1 MDVNSFRKIENYM
14 LSCMEDS
21 AHDKEHIY
29 RVLYNALEIAKSEAD
44 VNYDILIVA
53 SLLHDIGRKEQF
65 ENPNLCHAMVGGDKA
80 YRFLLENG
88 FDEEF
93 SSQVRKCIQS
103 HRYRKTNEPESIE
116 AKILFDA
123 DKLDATGTMGIARTL
138 VYKGTVSEPLY
149 SLLPDGTVSS
159 GEGDKL
165 PSFFQEYKYKLEK
178 VYKHFYTE
186 RGSELAK
193 ERRQAAVDF
202 YNNMYN
208 EVNSS
213 YKNGKEELEK
223 VVADIVIGS
232 NDEDGIAEYL
242 EKEILV

>member
-88 FDEEF
+88 FAEEF
-93 SSQVRKCIQS
+93 SSQVENVFKATDIEKLMNRKALKQKFCLMQINWMRQERWVLPE
-103 HRYRKTNEPESIE
+103 HWYIKVQFLNRYTRYFRMEWFQVAKVTNYHPFFRSIS
-116 AKILFDA
+116 I
-123 DKLDATGTMGIARTL
+123 
-138 VYKGTVSEPLY
+138 S
-149 SLLPDGTVSS
+149 
-159 GEGDKL
+159 
-165 PSFFQEYKYKLEK
+165 
-178 VYKHFYTE
+178 
-186 RGSELAK
+186 
-193 ERRQAAVDF
+193 
-202 YNNMYN
+202 
-208 EVNSS
+208 
-213 YKNGKEELEK
+213 
-223 VVADIVIGS
+223 
-232 NDEDGIAEYL
+232 
-242 EKEILV
+242 